1 MVAKSSHDWNA
12 LKVQLKD
19 GLKTGKVQ
27 PNWVECAK
35 YLGLHPATFRTGL
48 EREWNLKHPKD
59 LIGEGLVEEIMPT
72 RLGLDVAENENLLEV
87 NWVGE
92 HSRTVEDL
100 IRVCKIDTAEWEC
113 VDQKPN
119 SWNSAMKIR
128 KGETEHVVIVPLY
141 QIKAYFRK
149 RHPTPIMPMIQ
160 PVEVV
165 ISKRD
170 QVRAAKPKAQR
181 ADGVR
186 RALIVPDPQIGF
198 RRRLHTHELDPFH
211 DRRALDLAVQIA
223 KAERVDSVEFI
234 GDWLDMPEFSTRWT
248 PEPEF
253 YWTTQPALIEAAW
266 WLGQFDFVPTKRLL
280 EGNHE
285 RRIRDWINQYARA
298 AYALRPV
305 DELEL
310 PASLSIERLIPMQAL
325 GVDYRVGYPGNGY
338 WLNDNVRIE
347 HGDVVRSAAG
357 ATAGAVITKSTYT
370 TIFGHI
376 HRRELVSRRIQTR
389 DGDAFQT
396 AFCPGCTCRVDGS
409 VPGSTP
415 KDQWQQGLGLVEYTQ
430 DTENIIPISVQDGQ
444 AIYNG
449 RVFRARDN
457 LDAELNAMI
466 ESRLAKM
473 KM

>member
-12 LKVQLKD
+12 LKEKLKY
-19 GLKTGKVQ
+19 GLKNGNVK
-27 PNWVECAK
+27 PIWADCAK
-35 YLGLHPATFRTGL
+35 YLDLHPATFRTGL
-48 EREWNLKHPKD
+48 EREWNMKHPKD
-59 LIGEGLVEEIMPT
+59 LVGEGLVDEIMPT
-72 RLGLDVAENENLLEV
+72 RLGLDVAENDNLLEV

-100 IRVCKIDTAEWEC
+100 VRACKIDTDVWEC

-128 KGETEHVVIVPLY
+128 RGDEEHIVIVPLY

-149 RHPTPIMPMIQ
+149 KNPTPLMPMLQ

-165 ISKRD
+165 IPKTSRKKDPKRS
-170 QVRAAKPKAQR
+170 
-181 ADGVR
+181 DGIR
-186 RALIVPDPQIGF
+186 RALIIPDPQIGF
-198 RRRLHTHELDPFH
+198 RRRLHTHELVPFH
-211 DRRALDLAVQIA
+211 DRRVLDLALQISE
-223 KAERVDSVEFI
+223 AEQVDSVEFI
-234 GDWLDMPEFSTRWT
+234 GDWLDMSEFSTKFT

-253 YWTTQPALIEAAW
+253 YWTTMPALLEAAW
-266 WLGQFDFVPTKRLL
+266 WLGQFHFVPTKRLL

-285 RRIRDWINQYARA
+285 RRIRDWTNQYARA

-310 PASLSIERLIPMQAL
+310 PASLSIERLIPMEKL
-325 GVDYRVGYPGNGY
+325 GVEYKVGYPANGY
-338 WLNDNVRIE
+338 WLNANVFME

-357 ATAGAVITKSTYT
+357 ATAGAVINKSTYT
-370 TIFGHI
+370 TVFGHI

-396 AFCPGCTCRVDGS
+396 AFCPGCACRVDGV

-415 KDQWQQGLGLVEYTQ
+415 KDQWQQGLGLIEYT
-430 DTENIIPISVQDGQ
+430 DDRENIIPIAVQNGQ

-449 RVFRARDN
+449 RLFTSRPSDE
-457 LDAELNAMI
+457 LDVELNAMI
-466 ESRLAKM
+466 EGRLSKM